1 MFPLEIQAN
10 EPLMRGKRS
19 RTERLCLVTLLPVY
33 RRSCLGL
40 LQLAC
45 VFSSVLVDGCSCHG
59 GVVGVTKRI
68 ELSALVVAVELLKVM
83 QRGSLAQAVPLP
95 HALLL
100 GR

>member
-10 EPLMRGKRS
+10 EPLMRGKTS

-45 VFSSVLVDGCSCHG
+45 VSSSVLVDGCISPARHNDMD
-59 GVVGVTKRI
+59 
-68 ELSALVVAVELLKVM
+68 LL
-83 QRGSLAQAVPLP
+83 ATE
-95 HALLL
+95 L
-100 GR
+100 GRNAVSASKVPWATSVALRER